1 MTSIEWSIFRKSGN
15 RFSGS
20 KMRQRKKLEQGRT
33 RMIDLTQQPAALQI
47 PDRVRR
53 RALSL
58 GAAGVAWL
66 EGLDD
71 LLRDIATEWRLSI
84 EQILPGGTESL
95 VVNVTTEEGQDAVL
109 KVAIPGLDPTAR
121 QLRTLIAARGRGYV
135 GVIRHDRARDA
146 MLLERL
152 GCQLAELGLPLD
164 TQIEAICATLL
175 QAWTPLPEGER
186 FMTGAEKAQ
195 SHADF
200 IARAWRELGEPCAAQ
215 IVEMACRFADI
226 RCRAFDPESAVLA
239 HGDPHACNTLLVPG
253 EPQRF
258 KLVDHDGLF
267 VERAYDLSILMREWG
282 AEFLAGDPLV
292 LGRRRCHL
300 LARLTGV
307 APDPIWQWG
316 FIERTANG
324 LLLLQLGLE
333 SLARESLAIVDAW
346 AAGDQ
351 PIRSNST

>member
-1 MTSIEWSIFRKSGN
+1 VIHR
-15 RFSGS
+15 
-20 KMRQRKKLEQGRT
+20 
-33 RMIDLTQQPAALQI
+33 TQQAAALQI

-66 EGLDD
+66 EGLDN
-71 LLRDIATEWRLSI
+71 LLRDIATELRLSI

-95 VVNVTTEEGQDAVL
+95 VVNVRTAEGEDAVL
-109 KVAIPGLDPTAR
+109 KIAIPGLDPTAR

-135 GVIRHDRARDA
+135 GVIRHDTARNA
-146 MLLERL
+146 LLLERL

-164 TQIEAICATLL
+164 AQIEAICATLL

-186 FMTGAEKAQ
+186 FMTGAEKARG
-195 SHADF
+195 HADF
-200 IARAWRELGEPCAAQ
+200 ITRAWRELGEPCSTRT
-215 IVEMACRFADI
+215 VEMACRFADI
-226 RCRAFDPESAVLA
+226 RCRAFDPEIAVLA
-239 HGDPHACNTLLVPG
+239 HGDPHACNTLVVPG

-258 KLVDHDGLF
+258 KFVDPDGLF

-307 APDPIWQWG
+307 APEPIWQWG

-346 AAGDQ
+346 AAD
-351 PIRSNST
+351 PS

>member
-1 MTSIEWSIFRKSGN
+1 
-15 RFSGS
+15 
-20 KMRQRKKLEQGRT
+20 MRQRKSSSRAHT
-33 RMIDLTQQPAALQI
+33 VIDRTQQAAALQI

-53 RALSL
+53 RALWL

-66 EGLDD
+66 EGLDG

-95 VVNVTTEEGQDAVL
+95 VVNVRTAEAEDAVL
-109 KVAIPGLDPTAR
+109 KIAIPGLDSTGR

-135 GVIRHDRARDA
+135 RVIRHDRARNA

-164 TQIEAICATLL
+164 AQIEAICATLL

-186 FMTGAEKAQ
+186 FMTGAEKARG
-195 SHADF
+195 HADF
-200 IARAWRELGEPCAAQ
+200 IARAWQELGEPCSART
-215 IVEMACRFADI
+215 VEMACHFAAI

-239 HGDPHACNTLLVPG
+239 HGDPHACNTLAVPG
-253 EPQRF
+253 APQRF
-258 KLVDHDGLF
+258 KFVDPDGLF

-292 LGRRRCHL
+292 LGRRRCHR

-307 APDPIWQWG
+307 APEPIWQWG

-333 SLARESLAIVDAW
+333 SLGRESLAIVDAW
-346 AAGDQ
+346 AAD
-351 PIRSNST
+351 PS